1 MPVTNFNS
9 GFVVD
14 IRILHWFN
22 WWYCEPSTLH
32 IPHKL
37 GMKIDKFKYQKFI
50 ASIVC
55 TYQKLHN
62 QRWNQDQSG
71 SVFFEGDCWLFHL
84 EEAAT
89 FWAWPDSVL
98 MSSGCKL
105 THSWKVKVIEVHLSD
120 SESGWGLPEWKW
132 KWLRSTWV
140 PSSPASHL
148 AAVTVGFQRFLVGG
162 KRSSC
167 FQFILSVTICI
178 LPKSPFLVSVQLQ
191 WQSEQEMKVQAAR
204 LISIIGPESKLPS
217 PLVQWSWPVL
227 LTSSSAGRRG
237 QIQPGGRKGGD
248 IDDKLDAVRLK
259 VVIYLSGI

>member
-1 MPVTNFNS
+1 MHVSEVAQP
-9 GFVVD
+9 
-14 IRILHWFN
+14 
-22 WWYCEPSTLH
+22 
-32 IPHKL
+32 K
-37 GMKIDKFKYQKFI
+37 MK
-50 ASIVC
+50 
-55 TYQKLHN
+55 
-62 QRWNQDQSG
+62 SG
-71 SVFFEGDCWLFHL
+71 SVRFSLLWRWLL
-84 EEAAT
+84 VVSP
-89 FWAWPDSVL
+89 WRGSDVL
-98 MSSGCKL
+98 SLARQCPHVFGLQAYPLLK
-105 THSWKVKVIEVHLSD
+105 
-120 SESGWGLPEWKW
+120 SESDWGSSEWKW

-140 PSSPASHL
+140 KVKVIEVHL
-148 AAVTVGFQRFLVGG
+148 SAVFPCEPLGCCHRWLPEVSRGG
-162 KRSSC
+162 EEVVLRSVYIC
-167 FQFILSVTICI
+167 ICI